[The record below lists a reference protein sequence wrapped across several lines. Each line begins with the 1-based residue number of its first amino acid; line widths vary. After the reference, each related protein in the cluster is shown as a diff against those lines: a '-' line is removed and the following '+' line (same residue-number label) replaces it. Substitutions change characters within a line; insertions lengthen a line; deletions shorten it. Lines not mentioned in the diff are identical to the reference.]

1 MVTNLIDLVEKLKE
15 VARGFFSSSGY
26 NNTSSYALW
35 GLLLFAMLFLPIG
48 SMVIRPFLRLA
59 AAVLHSASAIIGA
72 IIVCISSWCILVIH
86 YLTASTKLLAP
97 TPAFAR
103 VILGIILACGLSP
116 LVPRLSALYSP
127 LVISALG
134 VIALLGIAVLLVRR
148 SPQMHN
154 SLYQNYRSQPLFIPC
169 VCLAILAMVAVISHY
184 FSSNGD
190 LHRCLAHGV
199 IDHSC
204 LDQLKAK
211 PL

>member
-15 VARGFFSSSGY
+15 AARGFFSPSGY
-26 NNTSSYALW
+26 NTSSYALW
-35 GLLLFAMLFLPIG
+35 ALLLFAMLILPIG

-59 AAVLHSASAIIGA
+59 AAVFHSGSAIIGA

-86 YLTASTKLLAP
+86 YLTASTRLLAP
-97 TPAFAR
+97 TPTFAR
-103 VILGIILACGLSP
+103 VILGIVLACGLSA

-154 SLYQNYRSQPLFIPC
+154 SLYRNYRSQPLLIPC
-169 VCLAILAMVAVISHY
+169 VCLALLVLVAVISHY

-204 LDQLKAK
+204 LKELKAK